1 MWKSPMKQEYRNQI
15 DSGNNEFQ
23 ANQCN
28 CTEGEIALLFNSI
41 KKELKTDKAYEE
53 FFKQYNA
60 DSVDAFIEN
69 YASKKAR
76 YITYG
81 EMLNKNS
88 EQASIR
94 RQDEAEERLWEI
106 QRKKLFDL
114 ECQWRAETIKIPG
127 VDITA
132 DFEYWEKNIA
142 NCPFLAQITEDEF
155 ELYLD
160 YIASDDFFD
169 FKMEYLWMN
178 YNDIKGRYNEYGNL
192 PPWYEYYDLRKGT
205 GSFLILPD
213 VRGEKEEYYLN
224 IWRSYKAA
232 EFDSKIKSVKKDA
245 RPFLK
250 SYDIKVIEDFIKKF
264 EDLRMHEYFKMY
276 ESELY
281 KSNDEVERAF
291 VTLKDADE
299 EISLPCNTNWRA
311 SIIQAA
317 RSYEKRKLIEA
328 LRNAYSK
335 YKYRLEV
342 GISPETLDQEDDIEW
357 IKEWSDEVKNK
368 IINARVLNNEPADL
382 NF

>member
-1 MWKSPMKQEYRNQI
+1 MKQEYRNQI
-15 DSGNNEFQ
+15 ESGNNEFQ

-69 YASKKAR
+69 YAAKKAR

-142 NCPFLAQITEDEF
+142 NCPFLSQITEDEF
-155 ELYLD
+155 ELYID
-160 YIASDDFFD
+160 YVASDDFFD
-169 FKMEYLWMN
+169 FKIEYAWMN
-178 YNDIKGRYNEYGNL
+178 YNDIKGRYNEHGNL

-213 VRGEKEEYYLN
+213 VRGDKEEYYLN
-224 IWRSYKAA
+224 IWRTYKAA
-232 EFDSKIKSVKKDA
+232 QFDAKIKPVKKDT

-250 SYDIKVIEDFIKKF
+250 SYDVKVMEEFIKKF

-281 KSNDEVERAF
+281 KCNDDVERAF

-299 EISLPCNTNWRA
+299 EIALPCNTNWKA
-311 SIIQAA
+311 SLIQAA

-328 LRNAYSK
+328 LRSAYSK
-335 YKYRLEV
+335 YKYRLEI
-342 GISPETLDQEDDIEW
+342 GISPESLDQEDNIEW

>member
-1 MWKSPMKQEYRNQI
+1 MKQEYRNQI
-15 DSGNNEFQ
+15 DSGNNDFQ

-28 CTEGEIALLFNSI
+28 CTEGEIALLFNTI

-114 ECQWRAETIKIPG
+114 ECQWRAESLKIPQIE
-127 VDITA
+127 ITT
-132 DFEYWEKNIA
+132 DFEFWEKNIA
-142 NCPFLAQITEDEF
+142 SCPFLSQITEDEF
-155 ELYLD
+155 ELYVD

-169 FKMEYLWMN
+169 FKMEYMWMN
-178 YNDIKGRYNEYGNL
+178 YNDIKGRYKEHGSI

-213 VRGEKEEYYLN
+213 IRGDKEEYYLN
-224 IWRSYKAA
+224 IWRSHKAA
-232 EFDSKIKSVKKDA
+232 EFDSKIKPVKKDT

-264 EDLRMHEYFKMY
+264 ENLRMHEYFKMY
-276 ESELY
+276 EDELY

-291 VTLKDADE
+291 ITLKEADE
-299 EISLPCNTNWRA
+299 EISLPFNTDWR
-311 SIIQAA
+311 SSLIQAA
-317 RSYEKRKLIEA
+317 RNYEKRKLIEA

-342 GISPETLDQEDDIEW
+342 GISPETLDQEDNIEW

-368 IINARVLNNEPADL
+368 IVNARVLNNETADL